1 MAVLSI
7 ASIAMMT
14 VDHRQHHMDDV
25 RNALA
30 YVVYPIQYAVSL
42 PGRAGQWLA
51 DAFATRRMLERENA
65 ALRAQHLL
73 LESKLLKLEALEAEN
88 GRLRALFDSTAQID
102 QRLLIS
108 ELVSVDLAPF
118 SRQIVLNK
126 GSLHGIHEGQ
136 PILDAFGVMGQV
148 VRVTPLSSTAMLI
161 TDPNHALPVEVNR
174 NGLRSVARGTSDPS
188 RLELFHL
195 PSNADI
201 ATGDLLV
208 TSGLDG
214 RFPPGYPVAYVTR
227 IQKQPDSPFAIVS
240 AEPTAHL
247 EHSRVVLLVL
257 SEEPPPTAAQPAAVD
272 GKAGAQAGTP

>member
-1 MAVLSI
+1 
-7 ASIAMMT
+7 MMT
-14 VDHRQHHMDDV
+14 VDHRQHHMNDV

-30 YVVYPIQYAVSL
+30 YVVYPLQYLVSL
-42 PGRAGQWLA
+42 PARGGQWLA
-51 DAFATRRMLERENA
+51 EAFASRRALERDNA
-65 ALRAQHLL
+65 ALQEQQML
-73 LESKLLKLEALEAEN
+73 LESRLLKLDALEAEN
-88 GRLRALFDSTAQID
+88 ARLRALFDSTAQID
-102 QRLLIS
+102 QRLIIS
-108 ELVSVDLAPF
+108 ELVSVDMAPF

-126 GSLHGIHEGQ
+126 GSDQGIHEGQ

-161 TDPNHALPVEVNR
+161 TDPNHAIPVEVNR

-201 ATGDLLV
+201 ERGDLLV

-214 RFPPGYPVAYVTR
+214 RFPPGYPVAHVTR
-227 IQKQPDSPFAIVS
+227 IEKQPDSPFALVS

-247 EHSRVVLLVL
+247 ENSRVVLLVM
-257 SEEPPPTAAQPAAVD
+257 SEPPAAAEADAAPAAEAPAAKNTE
-272 GKAGAQAGTP
+272 KAP